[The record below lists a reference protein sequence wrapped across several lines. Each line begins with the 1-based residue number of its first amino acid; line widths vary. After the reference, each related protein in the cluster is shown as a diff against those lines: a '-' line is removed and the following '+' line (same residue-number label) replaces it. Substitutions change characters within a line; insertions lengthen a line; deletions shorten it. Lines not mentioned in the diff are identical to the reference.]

1 MTIRRS
7 PTIRRRRLGI
17 ELRRLRETAD
27 LTIEEVARRLGC
39 SDSKVSRIETGQVT
53 ATPQD
58 VRDMLDLY
66 GIAGEQQ
73 EALVQVAREAREKG
87 WWQAYSDTLV
97 VPLVGLE
104 AAATTIRLY
113 EVLVVPGLFQT
124 EAYAQAVIRT
134 MRPDL
139 PPGQLSRWVEL
150 RMARG
155 RALFNRP
162 DPPAVTAVVD
172 EGVLRRP
179 VGGRDVMRGQ
189 LRRLAEMAA
198 HPAVTLQVLP
208 FSAGEHAAMSGPFTH
223 FGFPNPVDPD
233 VIYLEHITSDLYLE
247 DASEVRRYAQAFDRL
262 RGLAL
267 SPEDSI
273 ALVRR
278 LAGRTPRP
286 EPHRGSRATRQ
297 G

>member
-17 ELRRLRETAD
+17 ELRRLRETAE
-27 LTIEEVARRLGC
+27 LTIEQVAKRLGC

-58 VRDMLDLY
+58 VRDMLDMY
-66 GIAGEQQ
+66 GITGEQQ

-104 AAATTIRLY
+104 AAATSIRIY

-124 EAYAQAVIRT
+124 KAYAQAVIRT

-139 PPGQLSRWVEL
+139 PPEQLSRWVEL

-155 RALFNRP
+155 RSLFGQP

-179 VGGRDVMRGQ
+179 VGGRDVMRDQ
-189 LRRLAEMAA
+189 LRQLAAMAA
-198 HPAVTLQVLP
+198 HPAVTLHVLP
-208 FSAGEHAAMSGPFTH
+208 FSAGEHAAMSGPFSV
-223 FGFPNPVDPD
+223 FGFSNPVDPD

-247 DASEVRRYAQAFDRL
+247 DADEVRRYVRAFDRL

-267 SPEDSI
+267 NPDDSV
-273 ALVRR
+273 ALVKR
-278 LAGRTPRP
+278 LAGRTPRR
-286 EPHRGSRATRQ
+286 ELHRGSRATR
-297 G
+297 